1 VSDEIRMLA
10 DRHHQA
16 LEHWRQ
22 HNFPD
27 YPKLAEVW
35 PKFFPKDE
43 PFCLCAKLADDI
55 PAAIEIGDDVGRPKA
70 LRPSELAP
78 DAAQH
83 LLGQI
88 RAQASTEFG
97 SIQQHQMTLLR
108 AQEPQDQAWALR
120 VMAEELRHGYQML
133 HLLTSSD
140 WSSVSDAK
148 PDDIV
153 EEILSMQTGGH
164 VLAAFNLEF
173 DSFLDNVVFAA
184 FIDRVGK
191 YQLTMQKI
199 SAYKPYA
206 ASMPPML
213 REEAFHLAAGVI
225 PLRRWVEHAAR
236 GDGYIDMSAI
246 QKAVHKWFGR
256 GLEMF
261 GDERGGQTNV
271 KFGLKDM
278 ANRESQDLYIQECT
292 KLLDD
297 LNERYVRAR
306 FPEKTREAADE
317 VFERVMAGST
327 VEGLSRDE
335 LLRLPDRRFF
345 RRRGEPAF
353 QMVGTHGETFTD
365 VERYVAHVL
374 ASLPEAYRASIDVKH
389 WAEMQR
395 AVVDGTKT
403 LKEAM
408 ASMPRLARQAGGCP
422 CGKSVRWV
430 VDATGGAA
438 GGERLNP

>member
-1 VSDEIRMLA
+1 
-10 DRHHQA
+10 
-16 LEHWRQ
+16 
-22 HNFPD
+22 
-27 YPKLAEVW
+27 
-35 PKFFPKDE
+35 
-43 PFCLCAKLADDI
+43 
-55 PAAIEIGDDVGRPKA
+55 
-70 LRPSELAP
+70 
-78 DAAQH
+78 
-83 LLGQI
+83 
-88 RAQASTEFG
+88 
-97 SIQQHQMTLLR
+97 
-108 AQEPQDQAWALR
+108 
-120 VMAEELRHGYQML
+120 
-133 HLLTSSD
+133 
-140 WSSVSDAK
+140 
-148 PDDIV
+148 
-153 EEILSMQTGGH
+153 
-164 VLAAFNLEF
+164 
-173 DSFLDNVVFAA
+173 
-184 FIDRVGK
+184 
-191 YQLTMQKI
+191 
-199 SAYKPYA
+199 
-206 ASMPPML
+206 
-213 REEAFHLAAGVI
+213 
-225 PLRRWVEHAAR
+225 
-236 GDGYIDMSAI
+236 
-246 QKAVHKWFGR
+246 
-256 GLEMF
+256 
-261 GDERGGQTNV
+261 V